1 MKKIINFTSLFVFMV
16 LLVGCAGEEKGQLSR
31 VDVQKIDTEGNYE
44 DVVMI
49 TDSETIELLRQTFE
63 QIKWDD
69 KVVKMARKPDVEATL
84 FYTFDE
90 DIPERLYEYEI
101 WFNESAS
108 TATIISNNENES
120 YGELNKGNAQT
131 LKKIF
136 LSNV

>member
-1 MKKIINFTSLFVFMV
+1 MKKIINFNSLFVFMV
-16 LLVGCAGEEKGQLSR
+16 LLVGCIEEKGQLSR
-31 VDVQKIDTEGNYE
+31 VDVQKIDTEGKYE

-49 TDSETIELLRQTFE
+49 TDRESIELLRQAVE

-90 DIPERLYEYEI
+90 NKPERLYEYEI
-101 WFNESAS
+101 WFNESAG

-120 YGELNKGNAQT
+120 YGELDKDNAQA
-131 LKKIF
+131 LNNIF
-136 LSNV
+136 LN

>member
-16 LLVGCAGEEKGQLSR
+16 LLVGCIGEEKGQLSR
-31 VDVQKIDTEGNYE
+31 VDVQKIDTEGKYE

-49 TDSETIELLRQTFE
+49 TDRESIELLRQAFE

-90 DIPERLYEYEI
+90 NKPERLYEYEI
-101 WFNESAS
+101 WFNESS
-108 TATIISNNENES
+108 GTATIISNNENES
-120 YGELNKGNAQT
+120 YGELDKDNAQS
-131 LKKIF
+131 LKNNF
-136 LSNV
+136 LN

>member
-16 LLVGCAGEEKGQLSR
+16 LLVGCIGEEKGQLSR
-31 VDVQKIDTEGNYE
+31 VDVQKIDTEGKYE

-49 TDSETIELLRQTFE
+49 TDRESIELLMQAFE

-90 DIPERLYEYEI
+90 NKPERLYEYEI
-101 WFNESAS
+101 WFNESSGA
-108 TATIISNNENES
+108 ATIISNNENES
-120 YGELNKGNAQT
+120 YGELDKDNAQA
-131 LKKIF
+131 LKNNF
-136 LSNV
+136 LN